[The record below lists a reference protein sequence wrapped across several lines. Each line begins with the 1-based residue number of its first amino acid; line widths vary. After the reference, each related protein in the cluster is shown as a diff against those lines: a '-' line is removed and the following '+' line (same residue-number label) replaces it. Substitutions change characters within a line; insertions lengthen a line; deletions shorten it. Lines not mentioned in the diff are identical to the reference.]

1 MVWQYVI
8 CLRHFHWLSATQLSS
23 VIDFCPVFN
32 VINSPLVYDCLIIS
46 VRLDKMKCSVVD
58 YEEEKK
64 TIDEDRWS
72 LIGGMR
78 LLLNDAWSCLK
89 CIRSDIKVIKCKEN
103 TRYKKKSVLICLRYS
118 YKIIQNMNAFAL
130 FISSSNLF
138 QKMTCYW
145 VQKVKTNNKNEIILN
160 IFIIANS
167 ILIHL

>member
-58 YEEEKK
+58 YEEGKK
-64 TIDEDRWS
+64 NYRWRS
-72 LIGGMR
+72 SEFDWWDATAIKR
-78 LLLNDAWSCLK
+78 AWSCLK

-103 TRYKKKSVLICLRYS
+103 TRYKKISFNLSTIFVQNYS
-118 YKIIQNMNAFAL
+118 KYECIR
-130 FISSSNLF
+130 
-138 QKMTCYW
+138 
-145 VQKVKTNNKNEIILN
+145 V
-160 IFIIANS
+160 
-167 ILIHL
+167 IHLI

>member
-23 VIDFCPVFN
+23 MIDFCPVFN

-89 CIRSDIKVIKCKEN
+89 CIRSDIKVIKCKEK
-103 TRYKKKSVLICLRYS
+103 TSYKKLVLICLRYS
-118 YKIIQNMNAFAL
+118 YKIIQKMNAFAL
-130 FISSSNLF
+130 FVLSSNLF
-138 QKMTCYW
+138 
-145 VQKVKTNNKNEIILN
+145 
-160 IFIIANS
+160 
-167 ILIHL
+167 

>member
-89 CIRSDIKVIKCKEN
+89 CIRSDIKVIKCKEK
-103 TRYKKKSVLICLRYS
+103 TSYKKFVLICLRYS
-118 YKIIQNMNAFAL
+118 YKIIQKWMHSRY
-130 FISSSNLF
+130 SSYLTTF
-138 QKMTCYW
+138 FKRW
-145 VQKVKTNNKNEIILN
+145 LVIEFRK
-160 IFIIANS
+160 
-167 ILIHL
+167 